1 MDYVD
6 FAAELMKKMVSVPSE
21 SQNEE
26 ELAVY
31 LCEYLANIGM
41 EAKLQ
46 RTERGPLILYR
57 SEKLLAST
65 SVWDAAI

>member
-26 ELAVY
+26 ELALY

-41 EAKLQ
+41 DCL
-46 RTERGPLILYR
+46 LY
-57 SEKLLAST
+57 T
-65 SVWDAAI
+65 SCKCDMGDQV